1 MTIQK
6 TRPNGQTEVDS
17 HPPSRSTPSFTYV
30 SSQQLFN
37 HPYRRSSASSGHNYP
52 VPSYDQSPIS
62 DQPPYTQWRSHPP
75 CPQQIPAYA
84 FPLGTQRI
92 SQFSGEQRKADV
104 DFEEWKY
111 EVNCLL
117 RSGLY
122 SDLVLL
128 ESIRSSLSGK
138 ARSVLF
144 LGEKATVISIM
155 SKMKAI
161 YGNAA
166 NSEKLKEQF
175 YSASQ
180 NDGESVVDY
189 SLRLTRLISSHVDI
203 SQEERNEMLCNKLW
217 SGLCNKD
224 LENATRYKFE
234 GTREYSSLRSPSRT
248 GG

>member
-1 MTIQK
+1 M
-6 TRPNGQTEVDS
+6 
-17 HPPSRSTPSFTYV
+17 
-30 SSQQLFN
+30 
-37 HPYRRSSASSGHNYP
+37 
-52 VPSYDQSPIS
+52 
-62 DQPPYTQWRSHPP
+62 
-75 CPQQIPAYA
+75 
-84 FPLGTQRI
+84 
-92 SQFSGEQRKADV
+92 RKADV
-104 DFEEWKY
+104 DFEVWKY
-111 EVNCLL
+111 EVNYLL

-138 ARSVLF
+138 ARSVLLF

-166 NSEKLKEQF
+166 SSEKLKEQF

-189 SLRLTRLISSHVDI
+189 SLRLKRLISSHVNI
-203 SQEERNEMLCNKLW
+203 SQEERNEMLCNNLW

-224 LENATRYKFE
+224 LKNATRYKFE

-248 GG
+248 GGG